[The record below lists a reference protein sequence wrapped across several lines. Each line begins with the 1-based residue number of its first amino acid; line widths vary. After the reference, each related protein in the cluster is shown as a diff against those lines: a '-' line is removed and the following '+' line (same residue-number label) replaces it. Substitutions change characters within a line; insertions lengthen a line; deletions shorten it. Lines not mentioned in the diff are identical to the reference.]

1 LPGLDVE
8 KAMMQLTTYRTQFVN
23 SLSAGVDEAEA
34 QSFFYLVV
42 EQVHQLKRIDLAL
55 EPTYTITEAQWQQW
69 ESIRLRLLNQEPIQY
84 ILGSTSFYGLPFKV
98 NPAVLIPR
106 PETEELVEWI
116 LKSFKFIPQSLH
128 QSAYASSQVSSFRDS
143 FNQAHHLPPT
153 TYFPKFLDIGTGS
166 GCIAIAL
173 AKNLPEAQVSA
184 LDVSAKALEIARLNT
199 QQNGVQINFI
209 CQNILET
216 TKLDQQ
222 FEVIVSNPPYVR
234 ELEKHEILPN
244 VLEHE
249 PHLALFVADEDPLLF
264 YRKIGE
270 LAFESLTPT
279 GSLFVEIN
287 QYLGE
292 ASLLLF
298 RQIGF
303 TQVELK
309 KDLYGNDR
317 MIRASR

>member
-1 LPGLDVE
+1 
-8 KAMMQLTTYRTQFVN
+8 MQLTTYRTQFVN
-23 SLSAGVDEAEA
+23 SLSAVVDEAEA

-42 EQVHQLKRIDLAL
+42 EQFHQLKRIDLAL
-55 EPTYTITEAQWQQW
+55 EPTFTITEAQWQQW

-84 ILGSTSFYGLPFKV
+84 ILGSTSFYGLPFIV

-106 PETEELVEWI
+106 PETEELVEWV
-116 LKSFKFIPQSLH
+116 LKSFALNRQ
-128 QSAYASSQVSSFRDS
+128 
-143 FNQAHHLPPT
+143 PT
-153 TYFPKFLDIGTGS
+153 TDNRQQLLDIGTGS
-166 GCIAIAL
+166 GCIAISL
-173 AKNLPEAQVSA
+173 AKNLPDVHVSA
-184 LDVSAKALEIARLNT
+184 LDVSAKALEIAQLNA

-234 ELEKHEILPN
+234 EIEKHEIQAN

-249 PHLALFVADEDPLLF
+249 PHLALFVTDEDPLLF

-270 LAFESLTPT
+270 LAIDSLTPS

-292 ASLLLF
+292 ATVQLF
-298 RQIGF
+298 LQIGF

>member
-1 LPGLDVE
+1 
-8 KAMMQLTTYRTQFVN
+8 MMQLTTYRTQFVN
-23 SLSAGVDEAEA
+23 SLSAVVDEAEA

-42 EQVHQLKRIDLAL
+42 EQFHQLKRIDLAL
-55 EPTYTITEAQWQQW
+55 EPTFTITEAQWQQW

-84 ILGSTSFYGLPFKV
+84 ILGSTSFYGLPFIV

-106 PETEELVEWI
+106 PETEELVEWV
-116 LKSFKFIPQSLH
+116 LKSFALNRQ
-128 QSAYASSQVSSFRDS
+128 
-143 FNQAHHLPPT
+143 PT
-153 TYFPKFLDIGTGS
+153 TDNRQQLLDIGTGS
-166 GCIAIAL
+166 GCIAISL
-173 AKNLPEAQVSA
+173 AKNLPDVHVSA
-184 LDVSAKALEIARLNT
+184 LDVSAKALEIAQLNA

-234 ELEKHEILPN
+234 EIEKHEIQAN

-249 PHLALFVADEDPLLF
+249 PHLALFVTDEDPLLF

-270 LAFESLTPT
+270 LAIDSLTPS

-292 ASLLLF
+292 ATVQLF
-298 RQIGF
+298 LQIGF

>member
-1 LPGLDVE
+1 
-8 KAMMQLTTYRTQFVN
+8 MQLTTYRTQFVN
-23 SLSAGVDEAEA
+23 SLSAVVDEAEA

-42 EQVHQLKRIDLAL
+42 EQLHQLKRIDLAL

-84 ILGSTSFYGLPFKV
+84 ILGSTTFYGLPFTV

-116 LKSFKFIPQSLH
+116 LKSFALNRQ
-128 QSAYASSQVSSFRDS
+128 
-143 FNQAHHLPPT
+143 
-153 TYFPKFLDIGTGS
+153 PKTNNRQQFLDIGTGS
-166 GCIAIAL
+166 GCIAISL
-173 AKNLPEAQVSA
+173 AKNLPDVHVSA
-184 LDVSAKALEIARLNT
+184 IDVSAKALEIARLNA

-209 CQNILET
+209 SQNILEIK
-216 TKLDQQ
+216 KLDQQ
-222 FEVIVSNPPYVR
+222 YEVIVSNPPYVR
-234 ELEKHEILPN
+234 EVEKHEIQAN

-270 LAFESLTPT
+270 LAFESLTPS

-292 ASLLLF
+292 ATLQLF

-309 KDLYGNDR
+309 KDMYGNDR
-317 MIRASR
+317 MIRACR

>member
-1 LPGLDVE
+1 
-8 KAMMQLTTYRTQFVN
+8 MQLNSYKNQFIS
-23 SLSAGVDEAEA
+23 SLLAVVDEAEA
-34 QSFFYLVV
+34 QSFFYLVA
-42 EQVHQLKRIDLAL
+42 EQLHQLRRIDLAL
-55 EPTYTITEAQWQQW
+55 DPTFTLTDLQLQQW
-69 ESIRLRLLNQEPIQY
+69 EGIRQRLMKHEPLQY
-84 ILGSTSFYGLPFKV
+84 ILGSTTFCDLPFAV
-98 NPAVLIPR
+98 TPDVLIPR

-128 QSAYASSQVSSFRDS
+128 QSAHASSQVSSFWDP
-143 FNQAHHLPPT
+143 FNQAHHLPPS

-166 GCIAIAL
+166 GCIAISL
-173 AKNLPEAQVSA
+173 AKNLPQVHVSA
-184 LDVSAKALEIARLNT
+184 LDVSAKAMEIARLNA

-216 TKLDQQ
+216 KQLDLQY
-222 FEVIVSNPPYVR
+222 EVIVSNPPYVR
-234 ELEKHEILPN
+234 EVEKHEILPN

-270 LAFESLTPT
+270 LAFESLTPN
-279 GSLFVEIN
+279 GNLFVEIN

-292 ASLLLF
+292 ATLLLF
-298 RQIGF
+298 QEIGF
-303 TQVELK
+303 TQVELR

>member
-1 LPGLDVE
+1 
-8 KAMMQLTTYRTQFVN
+8 MMQLTTYRTQFVN
-23 SLSAGVDEAEA
+23 SLSAVVDEAEA

-42 EQVHQLKRIDLAL
+42 EQLHQLKRIDLAL

-69 ESIRLRLLNQEPIQY
+69 ESIRLRLLKQEPIQY

-116 LKSFKFIPQSLH
+116 LKSFALNRQPITDNRQ
-128 QSAYASSQVSSFRDS
+128 Q
-143 FNQAHHLPPT
+143 
-153 TYFPKFLDIGTGS
+153 FLDIGTGS
-166 GCIAIAL
+166 GCIAISL
-173 AKNLPEAQVSA
+173 AKNLPDVHVSA
-184 LDVSAKALEIARLNT
+184 LDVSAKALEIARLNA

-216 TKLDQQ
+216 TKLDLQ

-234 ELEKHEILPN
+234 EVEKHEILPN
-244 VLEHE
+244 VLEYE

-270 LAFESLTPT
+270 LAIDALTPS

-292 ASLLLF
+292 ASLQLF

-303 TQVELK
+303 KQVELK

>member
-1 LPGLDVE
+1 
-8 KAMMQLTTYRTQFVN
+8 MQLTTYRTQFIN
-23 SLSAGVDEAEA
+23 SLSAVVDEAEA

-42 EQVHQLKRIDLAL
+42 EQLHQLKRIDMAFD
-55 EPTYTITEAQWQQW
+55 PTYTITEAQWQQW
-69 ESIRLRLLNQEPIQY
+69 ESIRLRLLSQEPIQY
-84 ILGSTSFYGLPFKV
+84 ILGSTIFYGLPFTV

-116 LKSFKFIPQSLH
+116 LKSFALNRQPITDNRQ
-128 QSAYASSQVSSFRDS
+128 Q
-143 FNQAHHLPPT
+143 
-153 TYFPKFLDIGTGS
+153 FLDIGTGS
-166 GCIAIAL
+166 GCIAISL
-173 AKNLPEAQVSA
+173 AKNLPDVHVSA
-184 LDVSAKALEIARLNT
+184 LDVSAKALEIALLNA
-199 QQNGVQINFI
+199 QQNEVQINFS

-234 ELEKHEILPN
+234 EVEKHEILPN

-249 PHLALFVADEDPLLF
+249 PHLALFVTDEDPLLF

-270 LAFESLTPT
+270 LAFDALTPS

-292 ASLLLF
+292 ATVQLF

-309 KDLYGNDR
+309 KDIYGNDR
-317 MIRASR
+317 MIRASH

>member
-1 LPGLDVE
+1 MMLLQPYKTKFVTSLLPLVG
-8 KAMMQLTTYRTQFVN
+8 
-23 SLSAGVDEAEA
+23 EAEA
-34 QSFFYLVV
+34 QSFFYLIL
-42 EQVHQLKRIDLAL
+42 ENLHQLRRIDLAL
-55 EPTYTITEAQWQQW
+55 APAYKISEAQWQEW
-69 ESIRLRLLNQEPIQY
+69 ETIRLRLLNQEPIQY
-84 ILGSTSFYGLPFKV
+84 ILGSTTFYDLPFLV

-116 LKSFKFIPQSLH
+116 LKSFKF
-128 QSAYASSQVSSFRDS
+128 QVSSFRDS

-173 AKNLPEAQVSA
+173 AKNLPGVEVFA
-184 LDVSAKALEIARLNT
+184 LDVSASALETARLNAEH
-199 QQNGVQINFI
+199 NGVQLKFI
-209 CQNILET
+209 HQNILET
-216 TKLDQQ
+216 KVLDQLYD
-222 FEVIVSNPPYVR
+222 VIVSNPPYVR

-244 VLEHE
+244 VLKHE

-270 LAFESLTPT
+270 LAFDALTPN

-292 ASLLLF
+292 ATAQLF
-298 RQIGF
+298 QQIGF
-303 TQVELK
+303 TQLELK

-317 MIRASR
+317 MICASR

>member
-1 LPGLDVE
+1 MPGLDVE
-8 KAMMQLTTYRTQFVN
+8 KVMMQLTTYRTQFVN
-23 SLSAGVDEAEA
+23 SLSAVVDEAEA

-42 EQVHQLKRIDLAL
+42 EQLHQLKRIDLAL

-84 ILGSTSFYGLPFKV
+84 ILGSTTFYGLPFTV

-116 LKSFKFIPQSLH
+116 LKSFALNRQ
-128 QSAYASSQVSSFRDS
+128 
-143 FNQAHHLPPT
+143 
-153 TYFPKFLDIGTGS
+153 PKTNNRQQFLDIGTGS
-166 GCIAIAL
+166 GCIAISL
-173 AKNLPEAQVSA
+173 AKNLPDVHVSA
-184 LDVSAKALEIARLNT
+184 IDVSAKALEIARLNA

-209 CQNILET
+209 SQNILEIK
-216 TKLDQQ
+216 KLDQQ
-222 FEVIVSNPPYVR
+222 YEVIVSNPPYVR
-234 ELEKHEILPN
+234 EVEKHEIQAN

-270 LAFESLTPT
+270 LAFESLTPS

-292 ASLLLF
+292 ATLQLF

-309 KDLYGNDR
+309 KDMYGNDR
-317 MIRASR
+317 MIRACR

>member
-1 LPGLDVE
+1 
-8 KAMMQLTTYRTQFVN
+8 MQLTTYRTQFVN
-23 SLSAGVDEAEA
+23 SLSAVVDEAEA
-34 QSFFYLVV
+34 LSFFYLVV

-69 ESIRLRLLNQEPIQY
+69 ESIRLRLLKQEPIQY
-84 ILGSTSFYGLPFKV
+84 ILGSTSFYGLPFTV

-116 LKSFKFIPQSLH
+116 LKSFALNRQPITDNRQQL
-128 QSAYASSQVSSFRDS
+128 
-143 FNQAHHLPPT
+143 
-153 TYFPKFLDIGTGS
+153 LDIGTGS

-184 LDVSAKALEIARLNT
+184 LDVSAKALEIARLNA
-199 QQNGVQINFI
+199 QHNGVQINFI

-234 ELEKHEILPN
+234 ELEKHEILFN

-270 LAFESLTPT
+270 LAIDSLTPT

-292 ASLLLF
+292 ATLQLF

-317 MIRASR
+317 MIRARR

>member
-1 LPGLDVE
+1 
-8 KAMMQLTTYRTQFVN
+8 MQLNTYKTQFIS
-23 SLSAGVDEAEA
+23 SLLPVVGEAEA

-42 EQVHQLKRIDLAL
+42 ENLHQLRRIDLAL
-55 EPTYTITEAQWQQW
+55 DPDYKISEAQFQQW
-69 ESIRLRLLNQEPIQY
+69 ESICLRLQNQEPIQY
-84 ILGSTSFYGLPFKV
+84 ILGSTSFYGLPFAV

-173 AKNLPEAQVSA
+173 AKNLPEAQVFA
-184 LDVSAKALEIARLNT
+184 LDVSDKALETARLNA
-199 QQNGVQINFI
+199 QRNAVQIKFI
-209 CQNILET
+209 SQNILET
-216 TKLDQQ
+216 QKLDQQ

-234 ELEKHEILPN
+234 ELEKHEIQAN

-249 PHLALFVADEDPLLF
+249 PHLALFVADDDALLF

-270 LAFESLTPT
+270 LAFDFLTPK
-279 GSLFVEIN
+279 GNLFVEIN

-292 ASLLLF
+292 DTLQLF
-298 RQIGF
+298 RSIGF
-303 TQVELK
+303 TNLELK

>member
-1 LPGLDVE
+1 LSGLDVE
-8 KAMMQLTTYRTQFVN
+8 KAMMQLTTYRTLFIN
-23 SLSAGVDEAEA
+23 SLSAVVDEAEA

-42 EQVHQLKRIDLAL
+42 EQLHQLKRIDLAFD
-55 EPTYTITEAQWQQW
+55 PTYTITEAQWQQW

-84 ILGSTSFYGLPFKV
+84 ILGSTFFYGLPFTV

-116 LKSFKFIPQSLH
+116 LISFKF
-128 QSAYASSQVSSFRDS
+128 QVSSFRDS

-166 GCIAIAL
+166 GCIAISL
-173 AKNLPEAQVSA
+173 AKNLPDVHVSA
-184 LDVSAKALEIARLNT
+184 LDVSAKALEIAQLNA
-199 QQNGVQINFI
+199 QQNEVQINFI

-234 ELEKHEILPN
+234 EVEKHEILPN

-249 PHLALFVADEDPLLF
+249 PHLALFVTDEDPLLF

-270 LAFESLTPT
+270 LAFDALTSS

-292 ASLLLF
+292 ATVQLF

>member
-1 LPGLDVE
+1 MSGMDA
-8 KAMMQLTTYRTQFVN
+8 KKTMMHLNTYKTQFIS
-23 SLSAGVDEAEA
+23 SLLPVVGEAEA

-42 EQVHQLKRIDLAL
+42 ENLHQLQRIDLAL
-55 EPTYTITEAQWQQW
+55 DPDYKISEAQFQQW
-69 ESIRLRLLNQEPIQY
+69 ESICLRLQNQEPIQY
-84 ILGSTSFYGLPFKV
+84 ILGSTSFYGLPFTV

-106 PETEELVEWI
+106 PETEELVEWV
-116 LKSFKFIPQSLH
+116 LKSFKFK
-128 QSAYASSQVSSFRDS
+128 VSSFRDS

-153 TYFPKFLDIGTGS
+153 TYFPKFLDIGAGS

-173 AKNLPEAQVSA
+173 AKNLPEAQVFA
-184 LDVSAKALEIARLNT
+184 LDVSDKALEIARLNA
-199 QQNGVQINFI
+199 QRNAVQIHFI

-216 TKLDQQ
+216 TRLDHQ
-222 FEVIVSNPPYVR
+222 FDVIVSNPPYVR
-234 ELEKHEILPN
+234 ELEKHEIQAN

-249 PHLALFVADEDPLLF
+249 PHLALFVADDDALLF

-270 LAFESLTPT
+270 LAFDFLTPK
-279 GSLFVEIN
+279 GNLFVEIN

-292 ASLLLF
+292 DTLQLF
-298 RQIGF
+298 RSIGF
-303 TQVELK
+303 TNLELK

>member
-23 SLSAGVDEAEA
+23 SLSAVVDEAEA

-69 ESIRLRLLNQEPIQY
+69 ESIRLRLLKQEPIQY
-84 ILGSTSFYGLPFKV
+84 ILGSTSFYGLPFIV

-106 PETEELVEWI
+106 PETEELVEWV
-116 LKSFKFIPQSLH
+116 LKSFALNRQ
-128 QSAYASSQVSSFRDS
+128 
-143 FNQAHHLPPT
+143 PT
-153 TYFPKFLDIGTGS
+153 TDNGQQLLDIGTGS
-166 GCIAIAL
+166 GCIAISL
-173 AKNLPEAQVSA
+173 AKNLPDVHVSA
-184 LDVSAKALEIARLNT
+184 LDVSTKALEIAQLNA

-234 ELEKHEILPN
+234 DVEKHEIQVN

-249 PHLALFVADEDPLLF
+249 PHLALFVTDKDPLLF

-270 LAFESLTPT
+270 LAFDALTPS

-292 ASLLLF
+292 ATLQLF

-309 KDLYGNDR
+309 KDIYGNDR

>member
-1 LPGLDVE
+1 MPGLDVE
-8 KAMMQLTTYRTQFVN
+8 KVMMQLTTYRTQFVN
-23 SLSAGVDEAEA
+23 SLSAVADEAEA

-42 EQVHQLKRIDLAL
+42 EQLHQLKRIDLAL

-84 ILGSTSFYGLPFKV
+84 ILGSTTFYGLPFTV

-116 LKSFKFIPQSLH
+116 LKSFALNRQ
-128 QSAYASSQVSSFRDS
+128 
-143 FNQAHHLPPT
+143 
-153 TYFPKFLDIGTGS
+153 PKTNNRQQFLDIGTGS
-166 GCIAIAL
+166 GCIAISL
-173 AKNLPEAQVSA
+173 AKNLPDVHVSA
-184 LDVSAKALEIARLNT
+184 IDVSAKALEIARLNA

-209 CQNILET
+209 SQNILET
-216 TKLDQQ
+216 AKLDQQ
-222 FEVIVSNPPYVR
+222 YEVIVSNPPYVR
-234 ELEKHEILPN
+234 EVEKHEIQAN

-270 LAFESLTPT
+270 LAFESLTPS

-292 ASLLLF
+292 ATLQLF

-309 KDLYGNDR
+309 KDMYGNDR
-317 MIRASR
+317 MIRAYR

>member
-1 LPGLDVE
+1 
-8 KAMMQLTTYRTQFVN
+8 MQLTTYRTQFVN
-23 SLSAGVDEAEA
+23 SLSAVVDEAEA

-69 ESIRLRLLNQEPIQY
+69 ESIRLRLLKQEPIQY

-116 LKSFKFIPQSLH
+116 LKIFALNRQ
-128 QSAYASSQVSSFRDS
+128 
-143 FNQAHHLPPT
+143 PT
-153 TYFPKFLDIGTGS
+153 TDNRQQLLDIGTGS
-166 GCIAIAL
+166 GCIAISL
-173 AKNLPEAQVSA
+173 AKNLPDVHVSA
-184 LDVSAKALEIARLNT
+184 LDVSAKALEIAQLNA

-222 FEVIVSNPPYVR
+222 FVVIVSNPPYVR
-234 ELEKHEILPN
+234 EIEKHEIQAN
-244 VLEHE
+244 VLEYE
-249 PHLALFVADEDPLLF
+249 PHLALFVTDKDPLLF

-270 LAFESLTPT
+270 LAFDALTPS

-292 ASLLLF
+292 ATLQLF

-309 KDLYGNDR
+309 KDIYGNDR